1 MPTGCYVD
9 EGCYGDNGRLI
20 IDLMEVLITS
30 LTASLAPGVKE
41 TISLLVSLKL
51 GLLFHVYSL
60 FFLQVCEYS
69 NTNLLLSAEHGG
81 LILKKTEFTFNYS
94 KA

>member
-20 IDLMEVLITS
+20 IDLTEVLITS

-41 TISLLVSLKL
+41 TIALLAALKTFSSFLFLICSTSL
-51 GLLFHVYSL
+51 
-60 FFLQVCEYS
+60 
-69 NTNLLLSAEHGG
+69 
-81 LILKKTEFTFNYS
+81 
-94 KA
+94 